1 MSSNIVSGEPYL
13 CDYHRDTLEH
23 AVCAVCPV
31 CAGKERSELTLNAI
45 DNYDRAEKAEARVKE
60 LESEDWCRTAIE
72 YQARVKKLEL
82 ALSDKMKCMMFI
94 RDNGHTEDYM
104 KYAKKMGYK

>member
-23 AVCAVCPV
+23 VVCAVCPV

-45 DNYDRAEKAEARVKE
+45 DNYDRAEKAEAKIEEMQKILSEFIYEDQDDGSLKFSIWINELKYDFLTGKTAPYKE
-60 LESEDWCRTAIE
+60 NE
-72 YQARVKKLEL
+72 
-82 ALSDKMKCMMFI
+82 
-94 RDNGHTEDYM
+94 
-104 KYAKKMGYK
+104 

>member
-23 AVCAVCPV
+23 VVCAVCPV

-45 DNYDRAEKAEARVKE
+45 DNYDRAERAEARVKE
-60 LESEDWCRTAIE
+60 LEEKLAKSHDDWYAMGWREALEIVQEKIMRIE
-72 YQARVKKLEL
+72 R
-82 ALSDKMKCMMFI
+82 
-94 RDNGHTEDYM
+94 
-104 KYAKKMGYK
+104 